1 MKLRYCFCQN
11 WKLSIMILG
20 STIRILKW
28 VKSDG
33 RIIFQFFFF
42 NWNFLSKKIE
52 SLSKFLFRKALPSFC
67 KREHLKMFS
76 FAKIDIFVLR
86 PCSRSGKIFKSLTR
100 LVCELSI
107 ISINNFAKGNVFMST
122 ITSQQL
128 FFTIE
133 NLKVLYVAVIDADNP
148 MFKAYSL

>member
-1 MKLRYCFCQN
+1 MLDSFVWPTVSGWDNIDDLIFMQ
-11 WKLSIMILG
+11 
-20 STIRILKW
+20 
-28 VKSDG
+28 DG
-33 RIIFQFFFF
+33 
-42 NWNFLSKKIE
+42 
-52 SLSKFLFRKALPSFC
+52 ALPSFC
-67 KREHLKMFS
+67 KREHLKKFP

-107 ISINNFAKGNVFMST
+107 ISINNFAKGNFFIST

-133 NLKVLYVAVIDADNP
+133 NLKILYAAVIDADNP
-148 MFKAYSL
+148 MFQAYSL

>member
-1 MKLRYCFCQN
+1 MNLC
-11 WKLSIMILG
+11 
-20 STIRILKW
+20 
-28 VKSDG
+28 
-33 RIIFQFFFF
+33 
-42 NWNFLSKKIE
+42 
-52 SLSKFLFRKALPSFC
+52 RKYINAKDQCKYRKCSQCTTLPSFC
-67 KREHLKMFS
+67 KREHLKMFP

-107 ISINNFAKGNVFMST
+107 ISINNFAKGNIFMST

-133 NLKVLYVAVIDADNP
+133 NLKILYAAVIGTDNP